1 MVERMSRPVAL
12 ATVTAAALLAVAI
25 ATASAD
31 SKRQVRVGLVL
42 SQPLSRANDPGEYA
56 AYRGLLR
63 AKRQLGVQVKA
74 VVPNPSFP
82 FDPAPFDYLAAQ
94 GYDLVIASGNVGG
107 LSEAGRRFPNV
118 KFAAEDAFRGQLQP
132 AAPANVAGTVF
143 HAEQAAYL
151 AGFVAARVADRGPK
165 PHVVSSVG
173 GFAIPQVQALIAGFR
188 AGARRADPKIGL
200 RNAYAESFSSEPACR
215 NVALDQISHGSQVV
229 FDVAG
234 ACGVGALEAA
244 KQKGVY
250 GVGVDT
256 DQSWRGRFILTSAVL
271 NWGLGVYTLA
281 KLAVQGRLRT
291 GGNLSW
297 DMRHHFVGLGKFSP
311 KVSLS
316 VRRQLEPLAA
326 QIAEGRIVVPTTFNA
341 RH

>member
-1 MVERMSRPVAL
+1 
-12 ATVTAAALLAVAI
+12 VAI
-25 ATASAD
+25 TTASAG

-42 SQPLSRANDPGEYA
+42 SQPLSRAHDPAAYA
-56 AYRGLLR
+56 TYRGLLQ

-82 FDPAPFDYLAAQ
+82 FDPAPFGYLAAQ
-94 GYDLVIASGNVGG
+94 GYDLVIASGSVGG
-107 LSEAGRRFPNV
+107 LSEAGHRFRNAN
-118 KFAAEDAFRGQLQP
+118 FAAVDATRGQLQP
-132 AAPANVAGTVF
+132 AAPANVEGTVL

-151 AGFVAARVADRGPK
+151 AGFVAARVADRGSR

-173 GFAIPQVQALIAGFR
+173 GFPIPQVQALIAGFR

-200 RNAYAESFSSEPACR
+200 RNAYAGSFINEPACR
-215 NVALDQISHGSQVV
+215 NVALDQIAHGSRVV

-234 ACGVGALEAA
+234 VCGVGALEAA

-256 DQSWRGRFILTSAVL
+256 DQSWRGRFILTSVVL
-271 NWGLGVYTLA
+271 NWKLAVYTLA
-281 KLAVQGRLRT
+281 KLAVQGRLPT

-311 KVSLS
+311 KVHLSLQ
-316 VRRQLEPLAA
+316 RQLKRLAA
-326 QIAEGRIVVPTTFNA
+326 QIGHGKIVVPTTFNA

>member
-1 MVERMSRPVAL
+1 
-12 ATVTAAALLAVAI
+12 
-25 ATASAD
+25 
-31 SKRQVRVGLVL
+31 
-42 SQPLSRANDPGEYA
+42 
-56 AYRGLLR
+56 
-63 AKRQLGVQVKA
+63 VQVKA

-118 KFAAEDAFRGQLQP
+118 NFAAEDRARGQVQP
-132 AAPANVAGTVF
+132 AAPANLEGTVF

-151 AGFVAARVADRGPK
+151 AGFVAASVADRGSS

-173 GFAIPQVQALIAGFR
+173 GIPGPQVEALIAGFR

-200 RNAYAESFSSEPACR
+200 LNTFSESFTDEQACR
-215 NVALDQISHGSQVV
+215 NAALNQIVAHHSRVV

-250 GVGVDT
+250 AVGVDT

-271 NWGLGVYTLA
+271 NWGLGVYDLA
-281 KLAVQGRLRT
+281 KRVVQDRLPT

-297 DMRHHFVGLGKFSP
+297 VMSQRFVGLGKFSP

-316 VRRQLEPLAA
+316 VRRQLKPLAA
-326 QIAEGRIVVPTTFNA
+326 QIAKGRIVVPTTFNA

>member
-1 MVERMSRPVAL
+1 M
-12 ATVTAAALLAVAI
+12 AI
-25 ATASAD
+25 TTASAD
-31 SKRQVRVGLVL
+31 SKRPVRVGLVL
-42 SQPLSRANDPGEYA
+42 SQPLSRANDPAEYA
-56 AYRGLLR
+56 AYRGLLQ

-118 KFAAEDAFRGQLQP
+118 KFAAEDSARGQLQP
-132 AAPANVAGTVF
+132 VPPANVEGTVF

-151 AGFVAARVADRGPK
+151 AGFVAARVADRGSR

-173 GFAIPQVQALIAGFR
+173 GFPIPQVQALIAGFR
-188 AGARRADPKIGL
+188 AGARRADPRIEL
-200 RNAYAESFSSEPACR
+200 RNAYAGSFSSEPACR
-215 NVALDQISHGSQVV
+215 NVALDQIAHGSRVV

-271 NWGLGVYTLA
+271 NWKLGVYTLA
-281 KLAVQGRLRT
+281 KLGVQGRLRG

-311 KVSLS
+311 KVPRS

-326 QIAEGRIVVPTTFNA
+326 QIADGRIVVPTTFNA

>member
-1 MVERMSRPVAL
+1 
-12 ATVTAAALLAVAI
+12 VAI
-25 ATASAD
+25 TTASAD
-31 SKRQVRVGLVL
+31 SKRPVRVGLVL
-42 SQPLSRANDPGEYA
+42 TKPLSRTNDPVEYA

-94 GYDLVIASGNVGG
+94 GYDLVIASAPVGG

-118 KFAAEDAFRGQLQP
+118 KFAALDAFREQLQAVP
-132 AAPANVAGTVF
+132 PANVEGTVF

-151 AGFVAARVADRGPK
+151 AGFVAARVADRGSR

-173 GFAIPQVQALIAGFR
+173 GFPIPQVQALIAGFR

-200 RNAYAESFSSEPACR
+200 RNGYAGSFISEPACR
-215 NVALDQISHGSQVV
+215 NVALDQIAHGSRVV

-271 NWGLGVYTLA
+271 NWKLGVYTLA

-297 DMRHHFVGLGKFSP
+297 DMRNHFVGLGNFSP

-326 QIAEGRIVVPTTFNA
+326 QIAKGKIVVPTTFNA